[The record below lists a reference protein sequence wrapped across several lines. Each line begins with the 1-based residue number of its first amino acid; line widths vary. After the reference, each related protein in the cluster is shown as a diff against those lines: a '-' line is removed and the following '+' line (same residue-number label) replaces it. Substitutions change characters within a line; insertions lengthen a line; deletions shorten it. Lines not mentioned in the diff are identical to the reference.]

1 MAGTIRITP
10 SELRTASEYLGKRLD
25 AMTTEANSLKGKID
39 EVTAEW
45 EGAAQSAFVTGF
57 TNDMWPVLSKNL
69 PELINGIMTQLNAT
83 AKALED
89 TDTEIASKLN
99 ANG

>member
-10 SELRTASEYLGKRLD
+10 SELRTAATYLGQRLE
-25 AMTTEANSLKGKID
+25 AMTTEANSLKTKID
-39 EVTAEW
+39 AVTAEW

-57 TNDMWPVLSKNL
+57 TTDMWPVLSKSL
-69 PELINGIMTQLNAT
+69 PEVINGIMAQLNAT

-89 TDTEIASKLN
+89 TDTEIATKLN
-99 ANG
+99 V